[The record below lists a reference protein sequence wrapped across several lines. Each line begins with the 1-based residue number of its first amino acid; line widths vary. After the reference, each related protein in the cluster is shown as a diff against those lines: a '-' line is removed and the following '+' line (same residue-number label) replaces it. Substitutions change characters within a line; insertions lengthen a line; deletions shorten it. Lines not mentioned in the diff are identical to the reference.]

1 MNLVNDIAVSE
12 TYWLSD
18 FESPDTHEV
27 MIKAELVDRLQRMK
41 RFAGVPVRIESGYR
55 TPERNHE
62 VGGEPKSL
70 HMIGQAV
77 DVSCVGHSLV
87 LLMIAAVVA
96 GFQSVIAY
104 EKKNIVHCALGP
116 REQIIAPAKWS
127 YALRLVFPA
136 KKDLVFMYEDVFPE
150 RR

>member
-12 TYWLSD
+12 TYCLSD

-27 MIKAELVDRLQRMK
+27 MVRAELIDRLQRMK
-41 RFAGVPVRIESGYR
+41 RFAGIPVRIESGYR
-55 TPERNHE
+55 TPERNKE

-77 DVSCVGHSLV
+77 DVSCVGHSLA
-87 LLMIAAVVA
+87 LLTIAAVTA
-96 GFQSVIAY
+96 GFPSVIAY

-116 REQIIAPAKWS
+116 REQIIVPVKWS
-127 YALRLVFPA
+127 YALQLAFPA
-136 KKDLVFMYEDVFPE
+136 KKDLIFMFEDVFPE
-150 RR
+150 SR